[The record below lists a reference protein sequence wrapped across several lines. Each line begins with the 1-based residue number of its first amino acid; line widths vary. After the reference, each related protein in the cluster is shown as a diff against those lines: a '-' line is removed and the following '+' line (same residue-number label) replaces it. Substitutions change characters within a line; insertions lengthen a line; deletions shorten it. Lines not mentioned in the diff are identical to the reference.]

1 MFVPNLM
8 ETVPMV
14 MQNMKNVFRQSSEK
28 QPKKPQIA
36 ISRVMISLPSLF
48 LNIFLNGKIQ
58 ASKWTGNT
66 FLLKSG
72 I

>member
-28 QPKKPQIA
+28 QPKKNPNCNLQGNDKFTFFISKYIPQ
-36 ISRVMISLPSLF
+36 
-48 LNIFLNGKIQ
+48 
-58 ASKWTGNT
+58 W
-66 FLLKSG
+66 
-72 I
+72 